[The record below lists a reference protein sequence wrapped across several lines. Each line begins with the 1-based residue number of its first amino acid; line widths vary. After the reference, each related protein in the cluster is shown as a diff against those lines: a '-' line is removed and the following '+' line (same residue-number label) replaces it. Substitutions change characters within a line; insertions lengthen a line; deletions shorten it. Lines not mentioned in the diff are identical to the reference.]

1 LKIFYKGS
9 DLDGDEYTVIWDEQ
23 LYLDKNEDAFDYTCK
38 SFTFLSVLFILL
50 FNIRAQEAAAISEK
64 DLRDKMA
71 EFFVDYI
78 KQDSIGR
85 IANAFLVNS
94 DLYGIKSEICMRVS
108 FSNC

>member
-1 LKIFYKGS
+1 LCEHFVKTILISSRLKES
-9 DLDGDEYTVIWDEQ
+9 
-23 LYLDKNEDAFDYTCK
+23 
-38 SFTFLSVLFILL
+38 
-50 FNIRAQEAAAISEK
+50 AAINEE

-94 DLYGIKSEICMRVS
+94 DLYGIKSEVCTRVS
-108 FSNC
+108 VLPHGFKI